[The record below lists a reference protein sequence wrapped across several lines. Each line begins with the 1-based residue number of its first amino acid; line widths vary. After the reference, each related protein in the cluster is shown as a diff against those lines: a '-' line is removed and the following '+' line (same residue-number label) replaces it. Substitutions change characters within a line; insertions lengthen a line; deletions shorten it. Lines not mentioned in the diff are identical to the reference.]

1 MRKLVWKVI
10 FSFDTEEE
18 YTFTD
23 TKEMIDGI
31 NDFIDFDLYTPL
43 TFSNFKNFYYYKTT
57 DLQYIHNI
65 YSVEMKEYL
74 KEEMEFYYPNTEFS
88 TENTK
93 WKYRRKLL
101 DREIKIEIE
110 DMI

>member
-31 NDFIDFDLYTPL
+31 NDFIDFDLYKPL
-43 TFSNFKNFYYYKTT
+43 TFSNFKNFYY
-57 DLQYIHNI
+57 I